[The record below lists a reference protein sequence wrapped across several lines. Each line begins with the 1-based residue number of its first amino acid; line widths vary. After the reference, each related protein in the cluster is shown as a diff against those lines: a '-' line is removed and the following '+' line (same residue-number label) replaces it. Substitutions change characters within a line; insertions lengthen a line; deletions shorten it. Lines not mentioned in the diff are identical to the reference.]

1 MRFNLLETDKT
12 YQQLDV
18 VCLVAISDLSTIF
31 GLQQEELNNAQHNRF
46 LLTDSMAPKERA

>member
-1 MRFNLLETDKT
+1 MLETDKT